1 MIWWQGGPAHARLRE
16 VETKIGNT
24 GLTCGMNRSSSRTL
38 IMGLASRMPLAQI
51 KPFFLSLEKAG
62 YAGDVCLF
70 INDLEREAL
79 DFLRDRRVNLVPF
92 QRAYLRPKWSR
103 LADLLIPFLKPA
115 QRQRLR
121 EQFALTFLHPYTA
134 RFVCYQPY
142 LAACRPAY
150 DHVMLADIRD
160 IFFQRDPFAFAI
172 PDGLSVFMEDA
183 RMTLGTCPNNAGWLR
198 AAFGKRALRELGN
211 KPISCSGTVIGTTA
225 AMCDYLERMGR
236 VLYAARS
243 RETINQAAHNW
254 IVHRQPPPALHC
266 FDNDTGP
273 VLTMHHLD
281 PARLREDGQGRVL
294 NTAGQIVN
302 TLHQYDRHPA
312 LARRL
317 TGMLT

>member
-1 MIWWQGGPAHARLRE
+1 MVVFGPAPAQPAG
-16 VETKIGNT
+16 IS
-24 GLTCGMNRSSSRTL
+24 RSSSRTL
-38 IMGLASRMPLAQI
+38 ILGLATSLSLTQI

-70 INDLEREAL
+70 RKDLEREVL

-103 LADLLIPFLKPA
+103 FADLSIPFLKPS
-115 QRQRLR
+115 QRPRLR
-121 EQFALTFLHPYTA
+121 EQLALTFLHPMAA

-172 PDGLSVFMEDA
+172 PDGLSVFMEDS
-183 RMTLGTCPNNAGWLR
+183 RMTLGTCPANARWLR
-198 AAFGKRALRELGN
+198 AGFGKRALQELGN
-211 KPISCSGTVIGTTA
+211 QPISCPGTVIGTTT
-225 AMCDYLERMGR
+225 AMCDSLERMRR
-236 VLYAARS
+236 VLYAART
-243 RETINQAAHNW
+243 RNAIDQAAHNW
-254 IVHRQPPPALHC
+254 IIHRQPPPALHR
-266 FDNDTGP
+266 FDNDSGP
-273 VLTMHHLD
+273 VLTMHFLD

-294 NTAGQIVN
+294 NAAGQIVN

-317 TGMLT
+317 IGTLT

>member
-1 MIWWQGGPAHARLRE
+1 
-16 VETKIGNT
+16 VETEMDNT
-24 GLTCGMNRSSSRTL
+24 GLTCSMNRGSSRTL
-38 IMGLASRMPLAQI
+38 IMGLAAKLPLAQI

-70 INDLEREAL
+70 IRDLEREAL
-79 DFLRDRRVNLVPF
+79 DFLRDRRVNLAPF

-103 LADLLIPFLKPA
+103 FANLLMPFLKPP
-115 QRQRLR
+115 QRRR
-121 EQFALTFLHPYTA
+121 MKEQLALTFLHDNA
-134 RFVCYQPY
+134 LRFVHYLPY

-160 IFFQRDPFAFAI
+160 VFFQRDPFAFAI
-172 PDGLSVFMEDA
+172 PDGLSVFMEDS
-183 RMTLGTCPNNAGWLR
+183 RMTLGTCPANARWLR
-198 AAFGKRALRELGN
+198 AGFGERALRELGN
-211 KPISCSGTVIGTTA
+211 KPISCCGTVIGTTA

-243 RETINQAAHNW
+243 RDIIDQAAHNW
-254 IVHRQPPPALHC
+254 IIHRQPPPALHC

-273 VLTMHHLD
+273 VLTMHFLD
-281 PARLREDGQGRVL
+281 PAKLREDSCGWVM
-294 NTAGQIVN
+294 NAAGQIVN